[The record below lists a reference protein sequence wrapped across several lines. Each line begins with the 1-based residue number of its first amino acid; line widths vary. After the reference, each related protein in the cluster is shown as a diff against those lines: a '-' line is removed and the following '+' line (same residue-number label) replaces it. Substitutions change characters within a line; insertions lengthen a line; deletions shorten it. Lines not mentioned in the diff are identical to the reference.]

1 MKHKISII
9 IPCYNQSAYLEK
21 CLYSVQSQNYQ
32 NWECIMIDDGSSDNT
47 REIAENWAQKDARFI
62 YFHKENGGVS
72 SARNVGIDKSS
83 GEFIYF
89 LDSDDYLFNEL
100 VFHNFANEMNDEELD
115 VINANFYF
123 VDEKGKLSHS
133 SEKETILQ
141 RQSLENEEI
150 LKKYILKNISGIGCN
165 KMFRREFLFKNN
177 FRFYEKMHYSEDF
190 MFLLNVFSK
199 ARKMVNIPAYTYCYN
214 RANPNS
220 STATASKKF
229 TEKWYDSQMI
239 LIKNIAQLINT
250 SPRWKLID
258 NKLILQ
264 YFAHQYHFLK
274 DPTFISNQKIWK
286 KRYTEVQK
294 IYHRSLL
301 HGVQKRFRYNATLT
315 YFAYTKLNDIKN
327 KDSFLFKLMCK
338 FVTF

>member
-9 IPCYNQSAYLEK
+9 IPCYNQAAYLNK
-21 CLYSVQSQNYQ
+21 CLSSIQSQIHE
-32 NWECIMIDDGSSDNT
+32 NWECFLIDDGSLDNT
-47 REIAENWAQKDARFI
+47 KEIAENWAQKDARFI
-62 YFHKENGGVS
+62 YFYKENGGVS
-72 SARNVGIDKSS
+72 SARNLGIDKSS

-89 LDSDDYLFNEL
+89 LDSDDYLFDEL
-100 VFHNFANEMNDEELD
+100 VFQNFANEMSEEAID
-115 VINANFYF
+115 VINANFHF
-123 VDEKGKLSHS
+123 VDEKGALSFGA
-133 SEKETILQ
+133 EKETIHQ
-141 RQSLENEEI
+141 IQTLENEEI
-150 LKKYILKNISGIGCN
+150 LKNYILKNISGIGCN
-165 KMFRREFLFKNN
+165 KMFRKNFLNEKK
-177 FRFYEKMHYSEDF
+177 FRFNEKMHYSEDF

-220 STATASKKF
+220 STAIASKKI

-274 DPTFISNQKIWK
+274 DPKIISNKKVWK
-286 KRYTEVQK
+286 KRYTEVQE
-294 IYHRSLL
+294 IYRRSLL
-301 HGVQKRFRYNATLT
+301 NGVQKRFRYNATLT
-315 YFAYTKLNDIKN
+315 YFAYSKLNDIKN